1 MATSEPGSERS
12 GDNRNI
18 RAKLGHAAM
27 ITTLATPMRALQQ
40 SMRGEDG
47 DGNTAGESD
56 DDGIGDVLDDGAQ
69 SENTQQDEKDASHEG
84 GNGESLHTILLNDA
98 IDDDD
103 EGTRGTAYLNLTSS
117 EERNHESCHNGSDDA
132 LLRTY
137 TAGNTEGDGQR

>member
-1 MATSEPGSERS
+1 
-12 GDNRNI
+12 
-18 RAKLGHAAM
+18 
-27 ITTLATPMRALQQ
+27 MRALQQ
-40 SMRGEDG
+40 SGYPLLDEVGRNGVHLHAQQVFYLRGEDG